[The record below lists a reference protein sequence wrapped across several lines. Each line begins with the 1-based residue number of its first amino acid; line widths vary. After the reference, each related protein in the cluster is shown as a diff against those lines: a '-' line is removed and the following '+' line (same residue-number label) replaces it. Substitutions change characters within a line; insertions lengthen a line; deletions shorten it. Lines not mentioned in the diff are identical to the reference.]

1 MNSFDQVR
9 VVLIK
14 TSHSG
19 NIGQSARAM
28 KNMGLKH
35 LVLVDPQAS
44 INSQAISM
52 ASGAD
57 EILRDA
63 QMVSCLS
70 DAIAH
75 CQLVFATSARSREL
89 QWPTISPAQMA
100 EKILN
105 QPKQNVA
112 IVFGAERSG
121 MTNDE
126 LSMCH
131 FHVQIPTNPD
141 FSSLNLSQ
149 AVQVMSYALRH
160 AQFES
165 QQAVESES
173 KSKEVKASCQQLETL
188 IHRCESLMQQSG
200 FLDAR
205 QPKKLM
211 YRMRRLLMRTD
222 LLETEV
228 NILLGF
234 LASLEKKYSDM
245 PLSD

>member
-1 MNSFDQVR
+1 LNSFDQVR

-63 QMVSCLS
+63 RIVSHLS
-70 DAIAH
+70 DAIAD

-89 QWPTISPAQMA
+89 QWPTMSPTQMA
-100 EKILN
+100 DRILS
-105 QPKQNVA
+105 QPSQKVA

-126 LSMCH
+126 LSLCH

-149 AVQVMSYALRH
+149 AVQVMSYALCCAH
-160 AQFES
+160 FEK
-165 QQAVESES
+165 QAVPEPDT
-173 KSKEVKASCQQLETL
+173 KDDPASCQMVETL
-188 IHRCESLMQQSG
+188 IHRCESMMQQSG
-200 FLDAR
+200 FLDTR

-211 YRMRRLLMRTD
+211 YRMRRLIMRAA

-234 LASLEKKYSDM
+234 MGSVEKKYLDV
-245 PLSD
+245 PKLD